1 MVQFDNQYRQIKLK
15 VVYYGPALGGKTT
28 CLQYIH
34 RVMDPQRRTKL
45 YALNTASDRTL
56 FFDLLGLDL
65 GRVRGYQ
72 LLVQLYTVPGQV
84 HYNATRRAV
93 LAGADG
99 LVFVADAQRSELAAN
114 RESLADMAENLRANG
129 LDPDGIPLVV
139 MYNKQDLPDLLTAG
153 ALEDALNPRRAPSVP
168 SVATSGKGVL
178 AAFSTIAEATVAAV
192 AERLGV
198 PAQGEAAQRLLE
210 HVRSALQ
217 PFGAGESAVPAAEV
231 VVRRAGGETPLD
243 PEQLM
248 GEAVQANV
256 AMTEL
261 NVRLD
266 RLAATLEQRLRQLR
280 AINEFGVLMSAARE
294 PEEVTTGFLERLLGE
309 LGVTAGALMLLDDQ
323 GNLVEVLRRG
333 LAGDPLMLPDGDGVP
348 AAREVLGARRSR
360 VVRLDETTP
369 EAVAASPWLAALAG
383 LGLTAGMAVPLVA
396 QDRALGVA
404 TCYAHPGRGGFEEVD
419 LEFASALAG
428 NAATALANARSW
440 RSLERLNRS
449 LEETVAARTR
459 ELEASLG
466 HAQGLA
472 AQVED
477 RNRELE
483 AANRQLRSVE
493 QLKGNLL
500 NHIAHELNTPVTSI
514 QTAIRILAR
523 YQELP
528 AEKTQRFMEIIAQ
541 ESGRLADLIGSALQ
555 AALLR
560 GAEGEPRWAPLGVTD
575 LLRRVL
581 TPLRPEASER
591 RLNVQ
596 IRVASGLDTVS
607 GDAEHLEVALGAL
620 IKNAIEFNRE
630 QGTVTVTVRPLHQ
643 DGRALVEW
651 RVEDTG
657 AGMTPEELAQAGTV
671 FWQGGNAMTGKP
683 RGLGLGLAVARQVA
697 VLHGGELQ
705 LHSVVGEGTT
715 ATLLTAAEGPE
726 RA

>member
-1 MVQFDNQYRQIKLK
+1 MVQFDNQFRQIKLK

-99 LVFVADAQRSELAAN
+99 VVFVADAQRSQLTAN
-114 RESLADMAENLRANG
+114 RESLAGMAENLRANG
-129 LDPDGIPLVV
+129 LNPDEIPLVI

-153 ALEDALNPRRAPSVP
+153 ALEDALNPRRAPSFP
-168 SVATSGKGVL
+168 SVATTGTGVL
-178 AAFSTIAEATVAAV
+178 TAFAAIAEATVAAV
-192 AERLGV
+192 ADRLGV
-198 PAQGEAAQRLLE
+198 PAQGEAAQRLLD
-210 HVRSALQ
+210 HVRSMLQ
-217 PFGAGESAVPAAEV
+217 PLGAAESAAVPESEV
-231 VVRRAGGETPLD
+231 VVRRAGAETPLD
-243 PEQLM
+243 PDQLM

-266 RLAATLEQRLRQLR
+266 RLAAALEQRLRQLR

-309 LGVTAGALMLLDDQ
+309 LDVTAGSLMLLDDQ

-333 LAGDPLMLPDGDGVP
+333 LAGDPLMVPDGDGMP
-348 AAREVLGARRSR
+348 AAREVLGSRRSR
-360 VVRLDETTP
+360 LIRLDETTP
-369 EAVAASPWLAALAG
+369 QTVAASPWLAAMAG
-383 LGLTAGMAVPLVA
+383 LGLAAGMAVPLVA
-396 QDRALGVA
+396 QDRALGVV
-404 TCYAHPGRGGFEEVD
+404 TCYALPGRGGFEEED
-419 LEFASALAG
+419 LEFTSALAG

-440 RSLERLNRS
+440 RSLERINRS

-459 ELEASLG
+459 ELESSLG
-466 HAQGLA
+466 RAQGLA
-472 AQVED
+472 VQLEA

-483 AANRQLRSVE
+483 AANQQLRSVE
-493 QLKGNLL
+493 QLKGTLL

-528 AEKTQRFMEIIAQ
+528 AEKTQRFMEIIAH
-541 ESGRLADLIGSALQ
+541 ESGRLAELIGSALQ
-555 AALLR
+555 AAVLR
-560 GAEGEPRWAPLGVTD
+560 GAEGEPHRVPVPVTD

-581 TPLRPEASER
+581 TPLRPEANER

-596 IRVASGLDTVS
+596 VRVASGLDAVS
-607 GDAEHLEVALGAL
+607 GDAEQLEAALSAL
-620 IKNAIEFNRE
+620 VRNAIEFNRDK
-630 QGTVTVTVRPLHQ
+630 GNVTVIVRPVQ
-643 DGRALVEW
+643 RDGRALVEW

-657 AGMTPEELAQAGTV
+657 AGMPPEELAQAGTL
-671 FWQGGNAMTGKP
+671 FWQGGNVMTGKP

-705 LHSVVGEGTT
+705 LQSVVGEGTT
-715 ATLLTAAEGPE
+715 ATLVMAAK
-726 RA
+726 